1 MSATETLTTTDLPAA
16 GTYGLDVSHSH
27 VGFKVRHLMV
37 SKVRGRFADFEG
49 TVTIAEDPLQ
59 SSVDVAVQLGSIDTR
74 DAGRDEHLR
83 SADFFDVGNNPT
95 MTYRSSGV
103 REVGKGRFVVDGD
116 LTLKGVT
123 KQVAL
128 TVTFDGNA
136 TDPWGNARAAFTA
149 TAEIDREDFGLT
161 WNQALEAG
169 GVLVAKLVEI
179 EIEAEAVK
187 Q

>member
-16 GTYGLDVSHSH
+16 GSYGLDASHSH

-59 SSVDVAVQLGSIDTR
+59 SSVDVSVQVASIDTR

-83 SADFFDVGNNPT
+83 SADFFDVETSPT

-123 KQVAL
+123 KPVAL

-149 TAEIDREDFGLT
+149 TAEIDREDFGLN